1 MSRTQ
6 ASQYVNIPMSYIY
19 IYIIFIFLTY
29 RFSANYRLQRVN
41 PPLYGVDLSNMDHLI
56 ECITLLSFKSQ
67 TYLDRTVSCACLRW
81 LNDILW
87 LLYRDLNVCSV
98 MPMYDFVS
106 SLELAATVAL

>member
-1 MSRTQ
+1 MLIFQ
-6 ASQYVNIPMSYIY
+6 CIY

-56 ECITLLSFKSQ
+56 ECFTLLSFKSQ

-98 MPMYDFVS
+98 MPMYDFLS